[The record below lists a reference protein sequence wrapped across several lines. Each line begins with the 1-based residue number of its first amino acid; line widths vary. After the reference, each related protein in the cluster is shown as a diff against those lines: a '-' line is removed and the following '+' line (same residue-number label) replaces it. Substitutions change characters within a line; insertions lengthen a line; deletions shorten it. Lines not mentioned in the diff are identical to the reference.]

1 MTKFENPVFSS
12 TWNDWNPAIQDGNPP
27 LTPVIN
33 KEESLYGWDLGHI
46 PRHLVERPDK
56 LYKYNPRILLYQGY
70 VESPNASNLITGW
83 TYWFPVTFITSRVYS
98 NDTPRATFVD
108 WDNDSGK
115 KFTNLSYNDEIITPP
130 TTSTSTKVDGLYS
143 VYWKSMIEQLKA
155 NPRIR
160 VMSINLNSS
169 DIATLDLSKL
179 VYINGTYWRIN
190 KIIDYAPLKNT
201 TTKVEF
207 IQWI

>member
-1 MTKFENPVFSS
+1 MT
-12 TWNDWNPAIQDGNPP
+12 DWAYSGNISPGVNG
-27 LTPVIN
+27 LVIDT
-33 KEESLYGWDLGHI
+33 K
-46 PRHLVERPDK
+46 
-56 LYKYNPRILLYQGY
+56 
-70 VESPNASNLITGW
+70 
-83 TYWFPVTFITSRVYS
+83 
-98 NDTPRATFVD
+98 TPRATFVD
-108 WDNDSGK
+108 WDNDSGN
-115 KFTNLSYNDEIITPP
+115 KFTNLSYNDEIINPP
-130 TTSTSTKVDGLYS
+130 TTSTSTTVEGLYS
-143 VYWKSMIEQLKA
+143 VYWKKMIDQLKA

-160 VMSINLNSS
+160 VMFLNLNSS